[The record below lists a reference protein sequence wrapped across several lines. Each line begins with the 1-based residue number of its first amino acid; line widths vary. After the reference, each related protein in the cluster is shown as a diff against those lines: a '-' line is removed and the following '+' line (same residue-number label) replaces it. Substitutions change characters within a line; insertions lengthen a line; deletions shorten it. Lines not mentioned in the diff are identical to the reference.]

1 MGMMIVGKP
10 EEDRPLRN
18 GRLDG
23 RNAHPKFYLCYI
35 KFWGYISPSQTKIK
49 FA

>member
-23 RNAHPKFYLCYI
+23 RIIFILILGKRV
-35 KFWGYISPSQTKIK
+35 
-49 FA
+49 